1 MLLTSSHLFRD
12 IIGLLNEQ
20 LVVIGLRAEGVLLL
34 AAVRW
39 MYAVDLL
46 LLCVLAT
53 LEIVIVR
60 VLLFVLA
67 VDDVF
72 ALMFSNFF

>member
-20 LVVIGLRAEGVLLL
+20 LVVVGLWAEGVLLL
-34 AAVRW
+34 AAVRG